1 MKGLKDLH
9 YWTQPRVGIAIF
21 RPQPPGSPVIWLVE
35 AATNKKAS
43 ASSGGNFREEVY
55 FSMVHVWSKNA
66 DNCPKI
72 VYIFS
77 FFFFFYLFC
86 CIAFLSSI
94 CPLFFLLLSFFH
106 FVFLSHPRIQQH
118 GIYWYSESSYP
129 VLHSWAKYMKC
140 IFENIYA

>member
-9 YWTQPRVGIAIF
+9 YWTQPHVGIAIF

-35 AATNKKAS
+35 AVTNKRAP

-55 FSMVHVWSKNA
+55 FSMVHVWSKSA

-72 VYIFS
+72 VYIFFFLS
-77 FFFFFYLFC
+77 FLLHCLFIFYLSFV
-86 CIAFLSSI
+86 
-94 CPLFFLLLSFFH
+94 FFSYCRFFH
-106 FVFLSHPRIQQH
+106 FVFLSHPRSQQH
-118 GIYWYSESSYP
+118 GLYWYSESSYP